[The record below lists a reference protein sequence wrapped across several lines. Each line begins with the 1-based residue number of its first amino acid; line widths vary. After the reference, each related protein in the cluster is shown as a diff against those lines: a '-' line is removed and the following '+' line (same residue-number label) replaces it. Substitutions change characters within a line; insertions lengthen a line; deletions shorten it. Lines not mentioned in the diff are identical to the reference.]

1 MIVPSS
7 MAGLDAHTV
16 LATDPFIRYGYS
28 FWGGRLVDNFL
39 TQAGIRPRERFELST
54 LDAIAV
60 MVDRGLGV
68 SLVPYWS
75 PPWPEALSLAKLPL
89 PLPTEPRRLELLR
102 MKGSARVHLLRVF
115 LEQAVASLSR
125 AFRPCGMIRAWPFR
139 LV

>member
-16 LATDPFIRYGYS
+16 LAADPFIRYGCS
-28 FWGGRLVDNFL
+28 FWGGRLVNNFL

-68 SLVPYWS
+68 LARSLLVTALARSLVVS
-75 PPWPEALSLAKLPL
+75 ETAPPIADRAEAA
-89 PLPTEPRRLELLR
+89 
-102 MKGSARVHLLRVF
+102 
-115 LEQAVASLSR
+115 
-125 AFRPCGMIRAWPFR
+125 
-139 LV
+139 